1 MARHNREAIHLFR
14 TRPFRLFL
22 LLLLTCAAFPAH
34 AQRFFNLTSDQV
46 SVDSIM
52 PSFSYTMPLPTNY
65 GDSIYSATI
74 LYPEFIDMTPLDL
87 ERYRELGGTEPL
99 ALPSVAQSVVTDR
112 KQPML
117 RMSFCPIVKRDG
129 KYYFLVSFMLRVDSK
144 AANAKSP
151 AHANRHANAKID
163 ASTRGASNTPTSGRY
178 ADHSVLASG
187 KWAKIRV
194 PSSGVYE
201 LTRSLVSRAGFSDL
215 SRVRVYGYGGNL
227 QDEVL
232 NGSKLAE
239 TDDLHEVATCSV
251 NGKRL
256 FYAKGPVSW
265 SYDDSEKR
273 TRNPY
278 SDYGYYF
285 ITEGDAA
292 PASVDSATFID
303 SFYPSPDF
311 YHSLHEEDGY
321 SWYPGGRNLFDPTPV
336 MAGKSQ
342 VVTLSHPDGATM
354 GRFSVRMSAG
364 TNTTTQVSIN
374 GKVVGT
380 LSVSIG
386 SQYDHGDI
394 ADGTYDMP
402 VSATKTDTVTL
413 TVLSGGPMR
422 LDYVSAVWNKHF
434 AASNLKG
441 SFPSPEYAGA
451 VANQDLHADKEADM
465 VIIIPTSRKLLAQA
479 KRLAQFHESHDS
491 LRVRIVAADE
501 LYNEF
506 SSGTPDANAY
516 RRYVKMLY
524 DRAQSNSDAP
534 KYLLLFGPCVWDN
547 RMLTTE
553 CRNLNPDDFL
563 LAYESENAFSAINCY
578 VDDGFFTYLD
588 DGEGTNLSS
597 SNDKLD
603 MGDVAVGRLPAYSE
617 EDAKVMVD
625 KTINYV
631 ENHNAGD
638 WENTIMVMGDDGN
651 DNIHMRDADE
661 MATLLQTMRPAYN
674 VRKVMWDAYNE
685 VTSATGN
692 TYPEVTGIIK
702 RQQAK
707 GALVMDYY
715 GHGSANQMAH
725 EKILTL
731 NDFKAFSNKNL
742 PLWVF
747 AACDIMAFDGV
758 EDNIGVTAMTNPNG
772 GAVAVFG
779 TTRTVYENY
788 NHILNKAFMKYV
800 LGTVNGKSTTIG
812 EAQRLAKNEVIRLGS
827 DPTVNK
833 LQYSL
838 LGDPAITLNQ
848 PRGTVVI
855 DSINGMKVSGGS
867 TARAYAGQTA
877 RVAGHVV
884 CNSSMKGTVS
894 LQVLDSKQLISCHGN
909 ASAEVKDTVFTFYDR
924 QKTIFSG
931 SDNITDGKFHVS
943 FVVPYDLSYSGTG
956 QLHAFAMSDDQAT
969 LAHGYTDDITFGD
982 ANEQKTDTIG
992 PKIFCYLNSPE
1003 FVNGDEVNT
1012 SPYFV
1017 ARLSDDSGIN
1027 ATGNGVGHNL
1037 ELVVDGDSN
1046 KTYDLNDNFA
1056 YDFGSH
1062 TSGSTYYSLPTLE
1075 PGNHTLLFRA
1085 WDTMNNS
1092 STAQLKFK
1100 VVKSLK
1106 PKVYSVDVTKNPAS
1120 TSTTFIVSHSLAGC
1134 PVDVTIDV
1142 FDMSGRQLWTYRES
1156 GTQVGSFSVDW
1167 NLTTSN
1173 GQRLQTGV
1181 YLYRVRIASDGSQM
1195 ATKSRKLVV
1204 VNGN

>member
-1 MARHNREAIHLFR
+1 MARLFFR
-14 TRPFRLFL
+14 TRVFRLSLIL
-22 LLLLTCAAFPAH
+22 LLACAAVSAR

-46 SVDSIM
+46 SVDSVM
-52 PSFSYTMPLPTNY
+52 PSFAYTMPLPTNY
-65 GDSIYSATI
+65 GDSIYTATI

-87 ERYRELGGTEPL
+87 ERYRKLGGTEPL
-99 ALPSVAQSVVTDR
+99 ALPTVTQRVVTDR

-129 KYYFLVSFMLRVDSK
+129 KYLFLVSFMLRVDSK
-144 AANAKSP
+144 GVTDIAQAKANI
-151 AHANRHANAKID
+151 HANANTGS
-163 ASTRGASNTPTSGRY
+163 ASHVPQAERY

-187 KWAKIRV
+187 RWAKIRV
-194 PSSGVYE
+194 STTGVYE
-201 LTRSLVSRAGFSDL
+201 LTKSLISRAGFNDL

-232 NGSKLAE
+232 DGSKLAT
-239 TDDLHEVATCSV
+239 TDDLHEVATCTV

-256 FYAKGPVSW
+256 FYAKGAVSW
-265 SYDDSEKR
+265 SHNDSEQR

-292 PASVDSATFID
+292 PACVDSATFID

-321 SWYPGGRNLFDPTPV
+321 SWYPGGRNIFAPTAV
-336 MAGKSQ
+336 AAGKSQ
-342 VVTLSHPDGATM
+342 VVTLPHPDDATS
-354 GRFSVRMSAG
+354 GRFHVRLTAG
-364 TNTTTQVSIN
+364 SNTTTQVSIN
-374 GKVVGT
+374 GKTVGT
-380 LSVSIG
+380 LTVSIG
-386 SQYDHGDI
+386 SQYDHGNS
-394 ADGTYDMP
+394 ANGTYDLP
-402 VSATKTDTVTL
+402 VSATRTDTVTL

-422 LDYVSAVWNKHF
+422 LDYVAAAWNKPMT
-434 AASNLKG
+434 APDLKG
-441 SFPSPEYAGA
+441 SFPTPEYVGA
-451 VANQDLHADKEADM
+451 VANQDLHADKETDM
-465 VIIIPTSRKLLAQA
+465 VIIIPTSQKLLAQA
-479 KRLAQFHESHDS
+479 RRLALFHEEHDA
-491 LRVRIVAADE
+491 LRVKIVAANE

-524 DRAQSNSDAP
+524 DRAQSSNDAP

-553 CRNLNPDDFL
+553 CKNLNPDDFL
-563 LAYESENAFSAINCY
+563 LAYESENSFNAINCY

-597 SNDKLD
+597 SSDKLD

-661 MATLLQTMRPAYN
+661 TANLLQTMHPAYN

-692 TYPEVTGIIK
+692 TYPEVTDILK

-707 GALVMDYY
+707 GALIMDYY
-715 GHGSANQMAH
+715 GHGSANQVAH
-725 EKILTL
+725 ERILTL
-731 NDFKAFSNKNL
+731 DDFKAFTNKNL

-800 LGTVNGKSTTIG
+800 LGTMDGKPTTIG

-833 LQYSL
+833 LQYTL
-838 LGDPAITLNQ
+838 LGDPAIALNQ
-848 PRGTVVI
+848 PTGTVVI
-855 DSINGMKVSGGS
+855 DSINGMKVGNGS

-884 CNSSMKGTVS
+884 GDTPMKGTMS
-894 LQVLDSKQLISCHGN
+894 LQVLDSRQLITCHGN
-909 ASAEVKDTVFTFYDR
+909 ASAEVKDTVFTFHDR

-931 SDNITDGKFHVS
+931 SDSVANGKFHVS
-943 FVVPYDLSYSGTG
+943 FVVPYDLSYGGSG
-956 QLHAFAMSDDQAT
+956 QLHAFAMSDDHAT
-969 LAHGYTDDITFGD
+969 IAHGYTDAIVLGD
-982 ANEQKTDTIG
+982 ANLQKTDTVG

-1003 FVNGDEVNT
+1003 FVNGGEVNT

-1017 ARLSDDSGIN
+1017 ARLTDDSGIN

-1037 ELVVDGDSN
+1037 ELVVDGDAN

-1075 PGNHTLLFRA
+1075 PGTHTLLFRA

-1092 STAQLKFK
+1092 STAQLRFN

-1106 PKVYSVDVTKNPAS
+1106 PRIYSVDVTKNPTS

-1142 FDMSGRQLWTYRES
+1142 FDMSGRQLWTYCES
-1156 GTQVGSFSVDW
+1156 GTQAGSYSVDW
-1167 NLTTSN
+1167 NLTTNN

-1181 YLYRVRIASDGSQM
+1181 YLYRIRLASDGSQM
-1195 ATKSRKLVV
+1195 ATKSKKLVV
-1204 VNGN
+1204 INNN

>member
-1 MARHNREAIHLFR
+1 MARLVG
-14 TRPFRLFL
+14 LFL
-22 LLLLTCAAFPAH
+22 LLLLTCAALPAH

-46 SVDSIM
+46 SVDSVM
-52 PSFSYTMPLPTNY
+52 PSFAYTMPLPLNY
-65 GDSIYSATI
+65 ADSLYTATI
-74 LYPEFIDMTPLDL
+74 LYPEFIDMTPLDI
-87 ERYRELGGTEPL
+87 ERYHELGGAEPL
-99 ALPSVAQSVVTDR
+99 TMPTVKQRIVTDR

-117 RMSFCPIVKRDG
+117 HMSFCPVVKRDG
-129 KYYFLVSFMLRVDSK
+129 KYQFLVSFMLMVDSK
-144 AANAKSP
+144 KSNIKPLASANEGL
-151 AHANRHANAKID
+151 HANARTRS
-163 ASTRGASNTPTSGRY
+163 ASHASQTDRY

-187 KWAKIRV
+187 RWAKIRV
-194 PSSGVYE
+194 PASGVYE
-201 LTRSLVSRAGFSDL
+201 LTKSLASRAGFSDL
-215 SRVRVYGYGGNL
+215 SHVRVYGYGGNL

-232 NGSKLAE
+232 DGTNLAA
-239 TDDLHEVATCSV
+239 TDDLHEVATCTV
-251 NGKRL
+251 NGRRL

-265 SYDDSEKR
+265 SQNDTEQR

-285 ITEGDAA
+285 ITEGDVD
-292 PASVDSATFID
+292 PASVDSATFVD

-311 YHSLHEEDGY
+311 YHSLHEVDGF

-336 MAGKSQ
+336 TAGNSQ
-342 VVTLSHPDGATM
+342 TVTLTHPDGATM
-354 GRFSVRMSAG
+354 GRFSVRLSAG
-364 TNTTTQVSIN
+364 SNTTTQVSVN
-374 GKVVGT
+374 GNVVGT
-380 LSVSIG
+380 LTVSIG
-386 SQYDHGDI
+386 SQYDHGNV
-394 ADGTYDMP
+394 ASGTYAVP
-402 VSATKTDTVTL
+402 VSATKADTVTL
-413 TVLSGGPMR
+413 KVLSGGPMR
-422 LDYVSAVWNKHF
+422 LDYVSAAWNNPM
-434 AASNLKG
+434 AAPDLK
-441 SFPSPEYAGA
+441 SVFPTPEYVGA
-451 VANQDLHADKEADM
+451 VGNQDLHADKSIDM
-465 VIIIPTSRKLLAQA
+465 VIVIPTSRKLLAQA
-479 KRLAQFHESHDS
+479 TRLALFHEQHDA
-491 LRVRIVAADE
+491 LRVKIVAADE

-524 DRAQSNSDAP
+524 DRAQSTSDAP

-553 CRNLNPDDFL
+553 CKNLNPNDFL
-563 LAYESENAFSAINCY
+563 LAYESDNSFNAINCY

-588 DGEGTNLSS
+588 DGEGANLTSPS
-597 SNDKLD
+597 DKLD

-617 EDAKVMVD
+617 EDAKAMVD

-661 MATLLQTMRPAYN
+661 MASLLQTMRPAYH
-674 VRKVMWDAYNE
+674 VRKVMWDAYSE

-692 TYPEVTGIIK
+692 TYPEVTSIIK

-725 EKILTL
+725 EKILKL
-731 NDFKAFSNKNL
+731 DDFKAFSNKNL

-758 EDNIGVTAMTNPNG
+758 EDNIGVSAMTNPDG

-800 LGTVNGKSTTIG
+800 LGTVDGKPTTIG
-812 EAQRLAKNEVIRLGS
+812 EAQRLAKNEVIKLGS

-838 LGDPAITLNQ
+838 LGDPAIALNQ
-848 PRGTVVI
+848 PLGTVVI
-855 DSINGMKVSGGS
+855 DSINGTKVADGA
-867 TARAYAGQTA
+867 TAHAYAGQTA

-884 CNSSMKGTVS
+884 GDNAMKGTVS
-894 LQVLDSKQLISCHGN
+894 LLVLDSKQLITCHGN
-909 ASAEVKDTVFTFYDR
+909 VSAEIKDTVFTFYDR

-931 SDNITDGKFHVS
+931 SDSIVGGKFHVS
-943 FVVPYDLSYSGTG
+943 FVVPYDLSYGGSGR
-956 QLHAFAMSDDQAT
+956 LHAFAMSDDHAT
-969 LAHGYTDDITFGD
+969 LAHGYTDAIILGD
-982 ANEQKTDTIG
+982 ANVQKTDTVG

-1003 FVNGDEVNT
+1003 FTDGDNVNT

-1037 ELVVDGDSN
+1037 ELVVDGEAN
-1046 KTYDLNDNFA
+1046 KTFDLNDNFA

-1062 TSGSTYYSLPTLE
+1062 TSGSTYYTLPTLE

-1092 STAQLKFK
+1092 STARLRFN

-1106 PKVYSVDVTKNPAS
+1106 PTIYSVDVTKNPAS
-1120 TSTTFIVSHSLAGC
+1120 ASTTFIVSHSLAGC

-1156 GTQVGSFSVDW
+1156 GTQVGSYSVDW
-1167 NLTTSN
+1167 DLTTNS

-1181 YLYRVRIASDGSQM
+1181 YLYRIRLASDGSQM
-1195 ATKSRKLVV
+1195 ATKAKKLIVI
-1204 VNGN
+1204 N

>member
-1 MARHNREAIHLFR
+1 MARPLFR
-14 TRPFRLFL
+14 TRFIRLSILF
-22 LLLLTCAAFPAH
+22 LLTCATFSAH

-46 SVDSIM
+46 SVDSVM
-52 PSFSYTMPLPTNY
+52 PAFAYAMPLPANY
-65 GDSIYSATI
+65 GDSVYTATI
-74 LYPEFIDMTPLDL
+74 LYPEFIDMSPIDI
-87 ERYRELGGTEPL
+87 ERYGKLGGAEPL
-99 ALPSVAQSVVTDR
+99 ALPTVTQRVVIDR
-112 KQPML
+112 KTPML

-129 KYYFLVSFMLRVDSK
+129 KYQFLVSFMLRVDSK
-144 AANAKSP
+144 GGNVTAIAPARAGLHAK
-151 AHANRHANAKID
+151 
-163 ASTRGASNTPTSGRY
+163 ASTRSASHAPQAGRY

-187 KWAKIRV
+187 RWAKIRV
-194 PSSGVYE
+194 PASGVYE
-201 LTRSLVSRAGFSDL
+201 LSKSLVSRAGFSDL
-215 SRVRVYGYGGNL
+215 SRVRVFGYGGNL

-232 NGSKLAE
+232 DGSKLAD
-239 TDDLHEVATCSV
+239 TDDLHEVATCTV
-251 NGKRL
+251 NGRRL

-265 SYDDSEKR
+265 SGNDTRQR

-292 PASVDSATFID
+292 PASIDSATFIG
-303 SFYPSPDF
+303 SFYPSPYF
-311 YHSLHEEDGY
+311 YHSLHEVDGY

-336 MAGKSQ
+336 AAGNSQ
-342 VVTLSHPDGATM
+342 SVTLTHPDGATM
-354 GRFSVRMSAG
+354 GRFHVRVSAG
-364 TNTTTQVSIN
+364 SNTTTQVSVN
-374 GKVVGT
+374 GKSVGT
-380 LSVSIG
+380 LTVSIG
-386 SQYDHGDI
+386 SQYDHGNI
-394 ADGTYDMP
+394 ASDTYAMP
-402 VSATKTDTVTL
+402 VSATGTDTVTL
-413 TVLSGGPMR
+413 KVLSGGPMR
-422 LDYVSAVWNKHF
+422 LDYVSVAWNKPM
-434 AASNLKG
+434 AAPDLRG
-441 SFPSPEYAGA
+441 TFPMPEYVGA
-451 VANQDLHADKEADM
+451 VDNQDLHADKETDM
-465 VIIIPTSRKLLAQA
+465 VIIIPSSRKLLAQA
-479 KRLAQFHESHDS
+479 RRLAQFHERHDALS
-491 LRVRIVAADE
+491 VRIVSADE

-524 DRAQSNSDAP
+524 DRAQSSNDAP

-553 CRNLNPDDFL
+553 CKKLNPDDFL
-563 LAYESENAFSAINCY
+563 LAYESDNSFSAINCY

-597 SNDKLD
+597 SSTSKLD

-625 KTINYV
+625 KTIEYV

-661 MATLLQTMRPAYN
+661 MATLLQAMRPAYQ

-692 TYPEVTGIIK
+692 TYPEVTDIIK

-725 EKILTL
+725 ERILTL
-731 NDFKAFSNKNL
+731 DDFKAFSNKNL

-758 EDNIGVTAMTNPNG
+758 EDNIGVTAMTNSGG

-800 LGTVNGKSTTIG
+800 LGTTNGKPTTIG

-838 LGDPAITLNQ
+838 LGDPAIALNQ
-848 PRGTVVI
+848 PTGAVVI
-855 DSINGMKVSGGS
+855 DSINGTKVSGGS
-867 TARAYAGQTA
+867 TAHAYAGQTA

-884 CNSSMKGTVS
+884 GDNAMKGSVS
-894 LQVLDSKQLISCHGN
+894 LLVLDSKQLVTCHGN
-909 ASAEVKDTVFTFYDR
+909 ASAEVKDTVFTFHDR

-931 SDNITDGKFHVS
+931 SDSVVGGQFHVS
-943 FVVPYDLSYSGTG
+943 FVVPYDLSYGGSG
-956 QLHAFAMSDDQAT
+956 QLHAFAMSDDRAT
-969 LAHGYTDDITFGD
+969 LAHGYTDAIMLGD
-982 ANEQKTDTIG
+982 ADVQKTDTVG
-992 PKIFCYLNSPE
+992 PKIFCYLNSQE
-1003 FVNGDEVNT
+1003 FNDGDEVNT
-1012 SPYFV
+1012 CPFFV
-1017 ARLSDDSGIN
+1017 ARLTDDSGIN

-1037 ELVVDGDSN
+1037 ELVVDGDAN

-1075 PGNHTLLFRA
+1075 PGQHSLVFRA

-1092 STAQLKFK
+1092 STARLRFN

-1106 PKVYSVDVTKNPAS
+1106 PTIYSVDVTKNPAS
-1120 TSTTFIVSHSLAGC
+1120 ASTTFIVSHSLAGC

-1156 GTQVGSFSVDW
+1156 GTQVGSYSVDW
-1167 NLTTSN
+1167 DLTTNS

-1181 YLYRVRIASDGSQM
+1181 YLYRVRLASDGSQM
-1195 ATKSRKLVV
+1195 ATKAKKLIVI
-1204 VNGN
+1204 N

>member
-1 MARHNREAIHLFR
+1 MTRLSRVARHFLG
-14 TRPFRLFL
+14 TRLTRLLPL
-22 LLLLTCAAFPAH
+22 LLLACAAFPAH

-46 SVDSIM
+46 SVDSVM
-52 PSFSYTMPLPTNY
+52 PSFAYTMPLPANH
-65 GDSIYSATI
+65 GDSLYTASI
-74 LYPEFIDMTPLDL
+74 LYPEFIDMSPLDI
-87 ERYRELGGTEPL
+87 ERYRKLGGTEPSS
-99 ALPSVAQSVVTDR
+99 LPTLTQRVVTDR

-129 KYYFLVSFMLRVDSK
+129 KYQLLVSFMLRVDSK
-144 AANAKSP
+144 KINAKALRQAS
-151 AHANRHANAKID
+151 ADNASAKANTRS
-163 ASTRGASNTPTSGRY
+163 ASHVPQAERY

-194 PSSGVYE
+194 PASGVYQ
-201 LTRSLVSRAGFSDL
+201 LTKSLANRAGFSDL

-232 NGSKLAE
+232 DGSKLAA
-239 TDDLHEVATCSV
+239 TDDLHEVATCTV

-265 SYDDSEKR
+265 SDNSAGQR

-285 ITEGDAA
+285 ITEGDSD
-292 PASVDSATFID
+292 PAIVDSASFIN

-321 SWYPGGRNLFDPTPV
+321 SWYPGGRNLFDPTAV
-336 MAGKSQ
+336 AAGNSQ
-342 VVTLSHPDGATM
+342 TVTLSHPNGAAT
-354 GRFSVRMSAG
+354 GRFSVRLSAG
-364 TNTTTQVSIN
+364 TNTTTQVCIN

-380 LSVSIG
+380 LSMSIG
-386 SQYDHGDI
+386 SQYDHGNV
-394 ADGTYDMP
+394 ASGTYAMP
-402 VSATKTDTVTL
+402 VNTAGTDTVTL
-413 TVLSGGPMR
+413 KVLSGGPMR
-422 LDYVSAVWNKHF
+422 LDYVSAAWDVPT
-434 AASNLKG
+434 AAPDLNG
-441 SFPSPEYAGA
+441 SFPAPEYAGA
-451 VANQDLHADKEADM
+451 VANQDLHADKAIDM
-465 VIIIPTSRKLLAQA
+465 VIIIPTSQKLLTQA
-479 KRLAQFHESHDS
+479 TRLAQFHEKHDAM
-491 LRVRIVAADE
+491 RVKIVAANE

-506 SSGTPDANAY
+506 ASGTPDANAY

-524 DRAQSNSDAP
+524 DRAQSDNDAP
-534 KYLLLFGPCVWDN
+534 KHLLLFGPCVWDN
-547 RMLTTE
+547 RMLTSE
-553 CRNLNPDDFL
+553 CKSLSADDFL
-563 LAYESENAFSAINCY
+563 LAYESENSLNAINCY

-588 DGEGTNLSS
+588 DGEGTNINSS
-597 SNDKLD
+597 GDKLD
-603 MGDVAVGRLPAYSE
+603 MGDVAVGRMPAYSE
-617 EDAKVMVD
+617 DDATIMVD

-631 ENHNAGD
+631 ENLNAGD

-651 DNIHMRDADE
+651 NNIHMRDANE
-661 MATLLQTMRPAYN
+661 MAALLQTMRPAYN

-692 TYPEVTGIIK
+692 SYPEVTDIIK

-715 GHGSANQMAH
+715 GHGSANQMSH
-725 EKILTL
+725 EKVLTL
-731 NDFKAFSNKNL
+731 SDFKAFSNKNL

-758 EDNIGVTAMTNPNG
+758 EDNIGVTAMTNSNG

-800 LGTVNGKSTTIG
+800 LGTVNGKPTTIG

-833 LQYSL
+833 LQYTL
-838 LGDPAITLNQ
+838 LGDPAIALNQ
-848 PRGTVVI
+848 PTGTVVI
-855 DSINGMKVSGGS
+855 DSINGTVIGGGS
-867 TARAYAGQTA
+867 TAHAYAGQTA

-884 CNSSMKGTVS
+884 GNVAMKGTVS
-894 LQVLDSKQLISCHGN
+894 LQVLDSKQLVTCHNN
-909 ASAEVKDTVFTFYDR
+909 ASAEVQDTVFTFYDR

-931 SDNITDGKFHVS
+931 SDSVANGKFHVS
-943 FVVPYDLSYSGTG
+943 FVVPYDLNYGGTG
-956 QLHAFAMSDDQAT
+956 QLHAFAMSDDYT
-969 LAHGYTDDITFGD
+969 TIAHGYTDAIVLDDDNT
-982 ANEQKTDTIG
+982 QKTDTVG

-1003 FVNGDEVNT
+1003 FVNGDDVNT

-1017 ARLSDDSGIN
+1017 ALLSDDNGIN

-1037 ELVVDGDSN
+1037 ELVVDGDAN
-1046 KTYDLNDNFA
+1046 MTYDLNDNFA

-1062 TSGSTYYSLPTLE
+1062 TSGSTYYSIPTLE
-1075 PGNHTLLFRA
+1075 PGSHTLLFRA

-1092 STAQLKFK
+1092 ATAQLRFN
-1100 VVKSLK
+1100 VVKSLT
-1106 PKVYSVDVTKNPAS
+1106 PRIYSVDVTKNPAS

-1134 PVDVTIDV
+1134 PVDITIDV

-1156 GTQVGSFSVDW
+1156 GTQAGSYSVDW

-1181 YLYRVRIASDGSQM
+1181 YLYRIRLASDGSQM
-1195 ATKSRKLVV
+1195 ATKSKKLVV
-1204 VNGN
+1204 INNN

>member
-1 MARHNREAIHLFR
+1 MARRILGARLISLFM
-14 TRPFRLFL
+14 FL
-22 LLLLTCAAFPAH
+22 LLACAALPAH

-46 SVDSIM
+46 SVDSVL
-52 PSFSYTMPLPTNY
+52 PSFAYTMPLPTSY
-65 GDSIYSATI
+65 GDSVYTATI
-74 LYPEFIDMTPLDL
+74 LYPEFIDMSPLDL
-87 ERYRELGGTEPL
+87 ERYRALGGAEPS
-99 ALPSVAQSVVTDR
+99 ALPTVALRVVTDR

-117 RMSFCPIVKRDG
+117 RMSFCPIVKSDG
-129 KYYFLVSFMLRVDSK
+129 KYRFLVSFMLRVDSRK
-144 AANAKSP
+144 AKAKL
-151 AHANRHANAKID
+151 RAK
-163 ASTRGASNTPTSGRY
+163 ASASREPRTGRY

-187 KWAKIRV
+187 RWAKIRV
-194 PSSGVYE
+194 PASGVFE
-201 LTRSLVSRAGFSDL
+201 LTKSLANRAGFSDF
-215 SRVRVYGYGGNL
+215 SRVRVFGYGGNL

-232 NGSKLAE
+232 DGTKLAD
-239 TDDLHEVATCSV
+239 TDDLHEVATCTV
-251 NGKRL
+251 NGRRL

-265 SYDDSEKR
+265 SQNDTEQR

-285 ITEGDAA
+285 ITEGDAV

-336 MAGKSQ
+336 TVGQ
-342 VVTLSHPDGATM
+342 RQTVTLTHPEGATM
-354 GRFSVRMSAG
+354 GRFSVRVSAG
-364 TNTTTQVSIN
+364 SNTTTQVSVN
-374 GKVVGT
+374 GKAVGT
-380 LSVSIG
+380 LAVSVG
-386 SQYDHGDI
+386 SQYDHGGVAGD
-394 ADGTYDMP
+394 TYAVP
-402 VSATKTDTVTL
+402 VSATQTDTVTL

-422 LDYVSAVWNKHF
+422 LDYVSAAWNSR
-434 AASNLKG
+434 AAAPDLNAA
-441 SFPSPEYAGA
+441 FPVPEYAGA
-451 VANQDLHADKEADM
+451 VANQDLHADKETDM
-465 VIIIPTSRKLLAQA
+465 VIVIPTSRKWLDQA
-479 KRLAQFHESHDS
+479 ERLAKFHEEHDA
-491 LRVRIVAADE
+491 LRVRIVTAGE

-524 DRAQSNSDAP
+524 DRAQSSNDAP

-553 CRNLNPDDFL
+553 CKGLNPNDFL
-563 LAYESENAFSAINCY
+563 LAYESDNSFSAINCY

-597 SNDKLD
+597 PSSSKLD

-625 KTINYV
+625 KTISYV
-631 ENHNAGD
+631 ENRNGGD

-661 MATLLQTMRPAYN
+661 AADLVQALHPAYN

-692 TYPEVTGIIK
+692 TYPEVTDIIK

-707 GALVMDYY
+707 GALIMDYY
-715 GHGSANQMAH
+715 GHGSASQMAH
-725 EKILTL
+725 ERILTL
-731 NDFKAFSNKNL
+731 ADFKAFSNKNL

-758 EDNIGVTAMTNPNG
+758 EDNIGVTAMSNPGG

-788 NHILNKAFMKYV
+788 NHILNKAFMRHV
-800 LGTVNGKSTTIG
+800 LGTVDGKPTTIG

-827 DPTVNK
+827 DPTLNK

-838 LGDPAITLNQ
+838 LGDPAIALNQ
-848 PRGTVVI
+848 PTGTVVI
-855 DSINGMKVSGGS
+855 DSINGTKVGGGA

-877 RVAGHVV
+877 RVAGHVE
-884 CNSSMKGTVS
+884 SHADMKGSVA
-894 LQVLDSKQLISCHGN
+894 LQVLDSRQLIACHGN
-909 ASAEVKDTVFTFYDR
+909 ASAEIKDTVFTFHDR

-931 SDNITDGKFHVS
+931 TDSVADGRFHVS
-943 FVVPYDLSYSGTG
+943 FVVPYDLSYGGSG
-956 QLHAFAMSDDQAT
+956 QLLAFAMSDDHSAI
-969 LAHGYTDDITFGD
+969 AHGSTEDIMLGD
-982 ANEQKTDTIG
+982 GDIQKTDTIG

-1003 FVNGDEVNT
+1003 FVNGGDVNT

-1037 ELVVDGDSN
+1037 ELVVDGDAD

-1056 YDFGSH
+1056 YDFASH
-1062 TSGSTYYSLPTLE
+1062 TVGSTHYTLPTLE
-1075 PGNHTLLFRA
+1075 PGTHTLRFRA

-1092 STAQLKFK
+1092 STALLNFN
-1100 VVKSLK
+1100 VVKSIK
-1106 PKVYSVDVTKNPAS
+1106 PRIYSVDVTKNPAS

-1142 FDMSGRQLWTYRES
+1142 YDMSGRQLWTYSES
-1156 GTQVGSFSVDW
+1156 GTQAGSYSVDW
-1167 NLTTSN
+1167 NLTTAN
-1173 GQRLQTGV
+1173 GQRLQTGI
-1181 YLYRVRIASDGSQM
+1181 YLYRIRLAADGSQM
-1195 ATKSRKLVV
+1195 ATKSKKLVV
-1204 VNGN
+1204 INNN

>member
-1 MARHNREAIHLFR
+1 MLACTAFSAR
-14 TRPFRLFL
+14 
-22 LLLLTCAAFPAH
+22 

-46 SVDSIM
+46 SVDSVM
-52 PSFSYTMPLPTNY
+52 PSFAYTMPLPTNY
-65 GDSIYSATI
+65 GDSLYTATI

-87 ERYRELGGTEPL
+87 ERYRKLGGTEPS
-99 ALPSVAQSVVTDR
+99 ALPTVTQRVVTDR
-112 KQPML
+112 KRPML

-129 KYYFLVSFMLRVDSK
+129 KYQFLVSFMLRVDSK
-144 AANAKSP
+144 KVTTTAPAKANL
-151 AHANRHANAKID
+151 HANTRSASHAPQAK
-163 ASTRGASNTPTSGRY
+163 RY

-187 KWAKIRV
+187 RWTKIRV

-201 LTRSLVSRAGFSDL
+201 LTKSLISRAGFSDL

-232 NGSKLAE
+232 DGSKLAA
-239 TDDLHEVATCSV
+239 TDDLHEIATCTV
-251 NGKRL
+251 NGRRL

-265 SYDDSEKR
+265 SANNAEQR

-285 ITEGDAA
+285 ITEGDTD
-292 PASVDSATFID
+292 PASVDSATFIN

-336 MAGKSQ
+336 AAGKSQ
-342 VVTLSHPDGATM
+342 VVTLTHPDGATQ
-354 GRFSVRMSAG
+354 GRFSVRLTAG
-364 TNTTTQVSIN
+364 SNTTTQVSIN
-374 GKVVGT
+374 GKTVGT
-380 LSVSIG
+380 LTVSIG
-386 SQYDHGDI
+386 SQYDHGNF
-394 ADGTYDMP
+394 ASATYAAP
-402 VSATKTDTVTL
+402 VSATKADTVTL

-422 LDYVSAVWNKHF
+422 LDYVSAAWNKPM
-434 AASNLKG
+434 AAPDLNSV
-441 SFPSPEYAGA
+441 FPTPEYVGA
-451 VANQDLHADKEADM
+451 VTNQDLHTDKEVDM
-465 VIIIPTSRKLLAQA
+465 VIIIPSSRKLLAQA
-479 KRLAQFHESHDS
+479 RRLAQFHEEHDA

-516 RRYVKMLY
+516 RRYLKMLY
-524 DRAQSNSDAP
+524 DRAQSSDDAP
-534 KYLLLFGPCVWDN
+534 KYILLFGPCVWDN
-547 RMLTTE
+547 RMLTNE
-553 CRNLNPDDFL
+553 CKNLNHDDFL
-563 LAYESENAFSAINCY
+563 LAYESENAFNAINCY

-597 SNDKLD
+597 SNDNKLD

-692 TYPEVTGIIK
+692 TYPEVTDILK

-707 GALVMDYY
+707 GALIMDYY
-715 GHGSANQMAH
+715 GHGSANQVAH
-725 EKILTL
+725 ERILTL
-731 NDFKAFSNKNL
+731 DDFKAFNNKNL

-800 LGTVNGKSTTIG
+800 LSTVNGKPTTIG

-838 LGDPAITLNQ
+838 LGDPAIALNQ
-848 PRGTVVI
+848 PTGTVVI
-855 DSINGMKVSGGS
+855 DSINGMKVGNGS

-884 CNSSMKGTVS
+884 GDATMKGTVS
-894 LQVLDSKQLISCHGN
+894 LQVLDSRQLVTCHGN

-931 SDNITDGKFHVS
+931 SDSVANGKFHVS
-943 FVVPYDLSYSGTG
+943 FVVPYDLSYGGSG
-956 QLHAFAMSDDQAT
+956 QLHAFAMSDDHAT
-969 LAHGYTDDITFGD
+969 IAHGYTDAIVLGD
-982 ANEQKTDTIG
+982 ANVQKTDTVG

-1003 FVNGDEVNT
+1003 FVNGGEVNT

-1017 ARLSDDSGIN
+1017 ARLTDDSGIN

-1037 ELVVDGDSN
+1037 ELVVDGDAN

-1075 PGNHTLLFRA
+1075 PGTHTLLFRA

-1092 STAQLKFK
+1092 STAQLRFN

-1106 PKVYSVDVTKNPAS
+1106 PRIYSVDVTKNPAS

-1156 GTQVGSFSVDW
+1156 GTQAGSYSVDW
-1167 NLTTSN
+1167 NLTTNN

-1181 YLYRVRIASDGSQM
+1181 YLYRIRLASDGSQM
-1195 ATKSRKLVV
+1195 ATKSKKLVV
-1204 VNGN
+1204 INNN

>member
-1 MARHNREAIHLFR
+1 MTRRIIR
-14 TRPFRLFL
+14 TRLISLLSL
-22 LLLLTCAAFPAH
+22 LLLACAALPAH

-46 SVDSIM
+46 SIDSVM
-52 PSFSYTMPLPTNY
+52 PSFAYTMPLPASY
-65 GDSIYSATI
+65 GDSVYTATI
-74 LYPEFIDMTPLDL
+74 LYPEFIDMSALDL
-87 ERYRELGGTEPL
+87 ERYRALGGTEPP
-99 ALPSVAQSVVTDR
+99 ALPSVTLGVVTDR

-129 KYYFLVSFMLRVDSK
+129 KYRFLVSFMLRVDSK
-144 AANAKSP
+144 RAKATSRAKASMGRAPQAA
-151 AHANRHANAKID
+151 
-163 ASTRGASNTPTSGRY
+163 RY

-187 KWAKIRV
+187 RWVKIRV
-194 PSSGVYE
+194 PASGVYE
-201 LTRSLVSRAGFSDL
+201 LSRSLVSRAGFSDL
-215 SRVRVYGYGGNL
+215 NRVRVYGYGGNL

-232 NGSKLAE
+232 DGSKLAA
-239 TDDLHEVATCSV
+239 TDDLHEVATCTV

-265 SYDDSEKR
+265 SGDDARQR

-285 ITEGDAA
+285 ITEGDAE

-311 YHSLHEEDGY
+311 CHSLHEEDGY
-321 SWYPGGRNLFDPTPV
+321 SWYPGGRDLFDTTPV
-336 MAGKSQ
+336 SVGQSQ
-342 VVTLSHPDGATM
+342 TVTLTHPEGATM
-354 GRFSVRMSAG
+354 GRFTVRVSAG
-364 TNTTTQVSIN
+364 TNTTTQVSVN
-374 GKVVGT
+374 GKATGT
-380 LSVSIG
+380 LSVSTG
-386 SQYDHGDI
+386 SQHDHGGVASD
-394 ADGTYDMP
+394 TYAVP
-402 VSATKTDTVTL
+402 VSATRTDTVRL

-422 LDYVSAVWNKHF
+422 LDYVSAAWNKH
-434 AASNLKG
+434 AAAPDLKG
-441 SFPSPEYAGA
+441 AFPVPEYAGR
-451 VANQDLHADKEADM
+451 VANQDLHADKETDM
-465 VIIIPTSRKLLAQA
+465 VIIIPASRKWLAQA
-479 KRLAQFHESHDS
+479 ERLARFHKEHDAM
-491 LRVRIVAADE
+491 RVRIVAADE

-524 DRAQSNSDAP
+524 DRAQSGNDAP
-534 KYLLLFGPCVWDN
+534 KHILLFGPCVWDN

-553 CRNLNPDDFL
+553 CKNLNPNDFL
-563 LAYESENAFSAINCY
+563 LAYESNDSFSAMNCY

-588 DGEGTNLSS
+588 DGEGTNLTSS
-597 SNDKLD
+597 SISKLD

-625 KTINYV
+625 KTISYV
-631 ENHNAGD
+631 ENRNAGD

-661 MATLLQTMRPAYN
+661 AADLVQALHPAYN
-674 VRKVMWDAYNE
+674 VRKVIWDAYNE
-685 VTSATGN
+685 VTAATGN
-692 TYPEVTGIIK
+692 SYPEVTDIIK

-707 GALVMDYY
+707 GALIMDYY

-725 EKILTL
+725 ERILTL
-731 NDFKAFSNKNL
+731 DDFKAFNNKNL

-758 EDNIGVTAMTNPNG
+758 EDNIGVTAMANPAG

-788 NHILNKAFMKYV
+788 NHVLNKAFMRHV
-800 LGTVNGKSTTIG
+800 LSTVDGKPTTIG
-812 EAQRLAKNEVIRLGS
+812 EAQRLAKNEVIRQGS
-827 DPTVNK
+827 DLTLNK

-838 LGDPAITLNQ
+838 LGDPAIALNQ
-848 PRGTVVI
+848 PTGTVVI
-855 DSINGMKVSGGS
+855 DSINGTKVGGGA

-877 RVAGHVV
+877 RVAGHVAGHAD
-884 CNSSMKGTVS
+884 MKGSVS
-894 LQVLDSKQLISCHGN
+894 LQVRDSRQLIACHGN
-909 ASAEVKDTVFTFYDR
+909 ASAEVKDTVFTFHDR

-931 SDNITDGKFHVS
+931 NDSVANGKFHVS
-943 FVVPYDLSYSGTG
+943 FVVPYDLSYGGSG
-956 QLHAFAMSDDQAT
+956 QVLAFAKSDDLAT
-969 LAHGYTDDITFGD
+969 IAHGCTDAIVLGDGDI
-982 ANEQKTDTIG
+982 QKTDTVG

-1003 FVNGDEVNT
+1003 FVNGDDVNT

-1017 ARLSDDSGIN
+1017 AQLSDDSGIN

-1037 ELVVDGDSN
+1037 ELVVDGDAN

-1056 YDFGSH
+1056 YDFASH
-1062 TSGSTYYSLPTLE
+1062 TAGTTSYTLPTLE
-1075 PGNHTLLFRA
+1075 PGTHTLRFRA

-1092 STAQLKFK
+1092 STAMLSFN
-1100 VVKSLK
+1100 VVKSIK
-1106 PKVYSVDVTKNPAS
+1106 PRIYSVDVTKNPAS

-1142 FDMSGRQLWTYRES
+1142 YDMSGRQLWTYRES
-1156 GTQVGSFSVDW
+1156 GTQAGSYSVDW
-1167 NLTTSN
+1167 NLTTAS

-1181 YLYRVRIASDGSQM
+1181 YLYRIRLAADGSQM
-1195 ATKSRKLVV
+1195 ATKSKKLVV
-1204 VNGN
+1204 INNN

>member
-1 MARHNREAIHLFR
+1 MA
-14 TRPFRLFL
+14 RLFL
-22 LLLLTCAAFPAH
+22 RARLIGLFLFLLLTCAAVPAH

-46 SVDSIM
+46 SVDSVM
-52 PSFSYTMPLPTNY
+52 PSFAYTMPLPTNY
-65 GDSIYSATI
+65 GDSLYTATI

-87 ERYRELGGTEPL
+87 ERYSKLGGTEPL
-99 ALPSVAQSVVTDR
+99 ALPTVTQGVVTDR

-129 KYYFLVSFMLRVDSK
+129 KYQFLVSFMLRVDSK
-144 AANAKSP
+144 KANVKALKQAGADNTGMSNAKATAKANTRS
-151 AHANRHANAKID
+151 ASHAPQA
-163 ASTRGASNTPTSGRY
+163 GRY

-187 KWAKIRV
+187 KWTKIRV
-194 PSSGVYE
+194 PASGVYE
-201 LTRSLVSRAGFSDL
+201 LTKSLVSRAGFSDL

-232 NGSKLAE
+232 DGTKLAA
-239 TDDLHEVATCSV
+239 TDDLHEVATCTV

-265 SYDDSEKR
+265 SDNNTSQR

-285 ITEGDAA
+285 LTEGDADT
-292 PASVDSATFID
+292 ASVDSATFIS

-321 SWYPGGRNLFDPTPV
+321 SWYPGGRNLFDPTSV
-336 MAGKSQ
+336 AAGNSQ
-342 VVTLSHPDGATM
+342 TVTFAHPDGATT
-354 GRFSVRMSAG
+354 GKFTVRLSAG

-374 GKVVGT
+374 GKTVGK

-386 SQYDHGDI
+386 SQYDHGNM
-394 ADGTYDMP
+394 ASGTYSMP
-402 VSATKTDTVTL
+402 VSAARTDTVTL

-422 LDYVSAVWNKHF
+422 LDYVSAAWDKP
-434 AASNLKG
+434 AAAPDLKA
-441 SFPSPEYAGA
+441 SFPTPQIVGA
-451 VANQDLHADKEADM
+451 VANQDLHADKETDM
-465 VIIIPTSRKLLAQA
+465 VIIIPSSRKLLAQA
-479 KRLAQFHESHDS
+479 KRLAQFHEEHDS
-491 LRVRIVAADE
+491 LSVRIVAADE

-524 DRAQSNSDAP
+524 DRAQSDNDAP

-547 RMLTTE
+547 RMLTTD
-553 CRNLNPDDFL
+553 CKSLNADDFL
-563 LAYESENAFSAINCY
+563 LAYESENSFNAINCY

-588 DGEGTNLSS
+588 DGEGTNLTSTIE
-597 SNDKLD
+597 KLD

-617 EDAKVMVD
+617 DDAKVMVD

-631 ENHNAGD
+631 NNLNAGD

-651 DNIHMRDADE
+651 DNIHMRDANE
-661 MATLLQTMRPAYN
+661 MAALLQTMRPAYN

-692 TYPEVTGIIK
+692 SYPEVTDIIK

-715 GHGSANQMAH
+715 GHGSASQVAH
-725 EKILTL
+725 EKVLTL
-731 NDFKAFSNKNL
+731 ADFKAFSNKNL

-758 EDNIGVTAMTNPNG
+758 EDNIGVTAMTNANG

-788 NHILNKAFMKYV
+788 NHVLNKAFMKYV
-800 LGTVNGKSTTIG
+800 LGTVNGKPTTIG

-833 LQYSL
+833 LQYTL
-838 LGDPAITLNQ
+838 LGDPAVALNQ
-848 PRGTVVI
+848 PMGTVAI
-855 DSINGMKVSGGS
+855 DSINGMKVDGGQ
-867 TARAYAGQTA
+867 TARTYAGQTA

-884 CNSSMKGTVS
+884 GKTTMKGTVS
-894 LQVLDSKQLISCHGN
+894 LQVLDSKQLITCHGN
-909 ASAEVKDTVFTFYDR
+909 TSAEVKDTVFTFYDR

-931 SDNITDGKFHVS
+931 SDSVANGKFHVS
-943 FVVPYDLSYSGTG
+943 FVVPYDLNYGGYG
-956 QLHAFAMSDDQAT
+956 QLHAFAMSDDHAT
-969 LAHGYTDDITFGD
+969 IAHGYTEAIELGD
-982 ANEQKTDTIG
+982 NNTQKTDTIG

-1037 ELVVDGDSN
+1037 ELVIDGDAN
-1046 KTYDLNDNFA
+1046 MTYDLNDNFT

-1062 TSGSTYYSLPTLE
+1062 TSGSTYYTLPTLE
-1075 PGNHTLLFRA
+1075 PGAHTLLFRA

-1092 STAQLKFK
+1092 STAQLKFN

-1106 PKVYSVDVTKNPAS
+1106 PRIYSVDVTKNPAS

-1156 GTQVGSFSVDW
+1156 GTQAGSYSVDW
-1167 NLTTSN
+1167 DLTTSN

-1181 YLYRVRIASDGSQM
+1181 YLYRIRLASDGSQM
-1195 ATKSRKLVV
+1195 ATKSKKLVV
-1204 VNGN
+1204 INNN

>member
-1 MARHNREAIHLFR
+1 MTRHLLR
-14 TRPFRLFL
+14 TRLIRQFL
-22 LLLLTCAAFPAH
+22 LFLLTCAAFPAH

-46 SVDSIM
+46 SVDSVM
-52 PSFSYTMPLPTNY
+52 PSFAYTMPLPPSY
-65 GDSIYSATI
+65 GDSIYTATI

-87 ERYRELGGTEPL
+87 ERYLRLGGTEPL
-99 ALPSVAQSVVTDR
+99 ALPTLTQRVVTDR

-117 RMSFCPIVKRDG
+117 RMSFCPVVKRDG
-129 KYYFLVSFMLRVDSK
+129 KYQFLVSFMLRVDSK
-144 AANAKSP
+144 GANAK
-151 AHANRHANAKID
+151 ARAKANTRS
-163 ASTRGASNTPTSGRY
+163 ASRAPQTGRY

-194 PSSGVYE
+194 SASGVYE
-201 LTRSLVSRAGFSDL
+201 LTKSLVNRAGFSDL

-232 NGSKLAE
+232 DGTKLAD
-239 TDDLHEVATCSV
+239 TDDLHEVATCTV

-265 SYDDSEKR
+265 SGNDTETR

-285 ITEGDAA
+285 ITEGDAT
-292 PASVDSATFID
+292 PASVDSATFIS

-321 SWYPGGRNLFDPTPV
+321 SWYPGGRNLFDPTSV
-336 MAGKSQ
+336 TAGNSQ
-342 VVTLSHPDGATM
+342 VVTLTHPDGATS
-354 GRFSVRMSAG
+354 GRFSVRVSAG
-364 TNTTTQVSIN
+364 VNTTTQVSVN
-374 GKVVGT
+374 GKAVGT
-380 LSVSIG
+380 LSISIG
-386 SQYDHGDI
+386 SQYDHGNV
-394 ADGTYDMP
+394 ASGTYAVP
-402 VSATKTDTVTL
+402 VSVSRTDTVTL

-422 LDYVSAVWNKHF
+422 LDYVSAAWDNPT
-434 AASNLKG
+434 AAPDLNG
-441 SFPSPEYAGA
+441 SFPTPVYVGTVS
-451 VANQDLHADKEADM
+451 NQDLHADKEIDM
-465 VIIIPTSRKLLAQA
+465 VIIIPTSRKLLTQA
-479 KRLAQFHESHDS
+479 TRLAQFHESHDA
-491 LRVRIVAADE
+491 LRVKIVAADE
-501 LYNEF
+501 LFNEF

-524 DRAQSNSDAP
+524 DRAQSNNDAP

-547 RMLTTE
+547 RMLTNE
-553 CRNLNPDDFL
+553 CKSLNPDDFL
-563 LAYESENAFSAINCY
+563 LAYESENSFNAINCY

-588 DGEGTNLSS
+588 DGEGNNLTSPIE
-597 SNDKLD
+597 KLD

-617 EDAKVMVD
+617 EMAKIMVD

-651 DNIHMRDADE
+651 NNIHMRDADE
-661 MATLLQTMRPAYN
+661 TATLLQTMHPAYN

-685 VTSATGN
+685 VTSSTGN
-692 TYPEVTGIIK
+692 TYPEVTDIIK

-707 GALVMDYY
+707 GALIMDYY
-715 GHGSANQMAH
+715 GHGRADQMSH
-725 EKILTL
+725 ENVLTL
-731 NDFKAFSNKNL
+731 ADFEAFNNKNL

-758 EDNIGVTAMTNPNG
+758 EDNIGVTAMTNSNG

-800 LGTVNGKSTTIG
+800 LSSDNGKPTTIG

-833 LQYSL
+833 LQYTL
-838 LGDPAITLNQ
+838 LGDPAIALNQ
-848 PRGTVVI
+848 PTGTVVI
-855 DSINGMKVSGGS
+855 DSINGKKIGDGS
-867 TARAYAGQTA
+867 TVNAYAGQTA

-884 CNSSMKGTVS
+884 GDASMKGTVS
-894 LQVLDSKQLISCHGN
+894 LQVLDSKQLITCHEN

-924 QKTIFSG
+924 QKTVFNG
-931 SDNITDGKFHVS
+931 TDSVTNGKFHVS
-943 FVVPYDLSYSGTG
+943 FVVPYDISYGGSG
-956 QLHAFAMSDDQAT
+956 QLHAFAMADDYAT
-969 LAHGYTDDITFGD
+969 TAHGYTDAIVLDDSNT
-982 ANEQKTDTIG
+982 QKTDTIG

-1037 ELVVDGDSN
+1037 ELVIDGDAN
-1046 KTYDLNDNFA
+1046 MTYDLNDNFA

-1062 TSGSTYYSLPTLE
+1062 VSGSTYYSIPTLE
-1075 PGNHTLLFRA
+1075 PGSHSLLFRA

-1092 STAQLKFK
+1092 SEAQLRFN

-1106 PKVYSVDVTKNPAS
+1106 PRIYSVDVTKNPAS
-1120 TSTTFIVSHSLAGC
+1120 SSTTFIVSHSLEGC

-1142 FDMSGRQLWTYRES
+1142 FDMSGRQLWTCRES
-1156 GTQVGSFSVDW
+1156 GTQAGSYSVDW
-1167 NLTTSN
+1167 NLTTSS

-1181 YLYRVRIASDGSQM
+1181 YLYRIRLAADGSQM
-1195 ATKSRKLVV
+1195 ATKSKKLVV
-1204 VNGN
+1204 ISNN

>member
-1 MARHNREAIHLFR
+1 MTRHLLR
-14 TRPFRLFL
+14 TRLIRQFL
-22 LLLLTCAAFPAH
+22 LFLLTCAAFPAH
-34 AQRFFNLTSDQV
+34 AQRFFNLTSDRV
-46 SVDSIM
+46 SVDSVM
-52 PSFSYTMPLPTNY
+52 PSFAYTMPLPPNY
-65 GDSIYSATI
+65 GDSIYTATI

-87 ERYRELGGTEPL
+87 EHYRRLGGTEPL
-99 ALPSVAQSVVTDR
+99 ALPTLTQRVVTDR

-129 KYYFLVSFMLRVDSK
+129 KYQFLVSFMLRVDSK
-144 AANAKSP
+144 GANAK
-151 AHANRHANAKID
+151 ARAKANTRS
-163 ASTRGASNTPTSGRY
+163 ASRAPQTGRY

-194 PSSGVYE
+194 SASGVYE
-201 LTRSLVSRAGFSDL
+201 LTKSLVNRAGFSDL

-232 NGSKLAE
+232 DGTKLADN
-239 TDDLHEVATCSV
+239 DDLHEVATCTV

-265 SYDDSEKR
+265 SGNDTETR

-285 ITEGDAA
+285 ITEGDAT
-292 PASVDSATFID
+292 PASVDSTTFIS

-321 SWYPGGRNLFDPTPV
+321 SWYPGGRNLFDPTSV
-336 MAGKSQ
+336 TAGNSQ
-342 VVTLSHPDGATM
+342 VVTLTHPDGATT
-354 GRFSVRMSAG
+354 GRFSVRVSAG
-364 TNTTTQVSIN
+364 VNTTTQVSVN
-374 GKVVGT
+374 GKAVGT
-380 LSVSIG
+380 LSISIG
-386 SQYDHGDI
+386 SQYDHGNV
-394 ADGTYDMP
+394 ASGTYAVP
-402 VSATKTDTVTL
+402 VSVSRTDTVTL

-422 LDYVSAVWNKHF
+422 LDYVSAAWDNPT
-434 AASNLKG
+434 AAPDLNG
-441 SFPSPEYAGA
+441 SFPTPVYVGTVS
-451 VANQDLHADKEADM
+451 NQDLHADKEIDM
-465 VIIIPTSRKLLAQA
+465 VIIIPTSRKLLTQA
-479 KRLAQFHESHDS
+479 TRLAQFHESHDAR
-491 LRVRIVAADE
+491 RVKIVAADE
-501 LYNEF
+501 LFNEF

-524 DRAQSNSDAP
+524 DRAQSNNDAP

-547 RMLTTE
+547 RMLTNE
-553 CRNLNPDDFL
+553 CKSLNPDDFL
-563 LAYESENAFSAINCY
+563 LAYESENSFNAINCY

-588 DGEGTNLSS
+588 DGEGNNLTSPIE
-597 SNDKLD
+597 KLD

-617 EDAKVMVD
+617 EMAKIMVD

-651 DNIHMRDADE
+651 NNIHMRDADE
-661 MATLLQTMRPAYN
+661 TASLLQTMHPAYN

-685 VTSATGN
+685 VTSSTGN
-692 TYPEVTGIIK
+692 TYPEVTDIIK

-707 GALVMDYY
+707 GALIMDYY
-715 GHGSANQMAH
+715 GHGRADQMSH
-725 EKILTL
+725 ENVLTL
-731 NDFKAFSNKNL
+731 ADFEAFNNKNL

-758 EDNIGVTAMTNPNG
+758 EDNIGVTAMTNSNG

-800 LGTVNGKSTTIG
+800 LSSDNGKPTTIG

-833 LQYSL
+833 LQYTL
-838 LGDPAITLNQ
+838 LGDPAIALNQ
-848 PRGTVVI
+848 PTGTVVI
-855 DSINGMKVSGGS
+855 DSINGKKIGDGS
-867 TARAYAGQTA
+867 TVNAYAGQTA

-884 CNSSMKGTVS
+884 ADASMKGTVS
-894 LQVLDSKQLISCHGN
+894 LQVLDSKQLITCHEN

-924 QKTIFSG
+924 QKTVFNG
-931 SDNITDGKFHVS
+931 TDSVTNGKFHVS
-943 FVVPYDLSYSGTG
+943 FVVPYDISYGGSG
-956 QLHAFAMSDDQAT
+956 QLHAFAMADDYAT
-969 LAHGYTDDITFGD
+969 TANGYTDAIVLDDSNT
-982 ANEQKTDTIG
+982 QKTDTIG

-1037 ELVVDGDSN
+1037 ELVIDGDAN
-1046 KTYDLNDNFA
+1046 MTYDLNDNFA

-1062 TSGSTYYSLPTLE
+1062 VSGSTYYSIPTLE
-1075 PGNHTLLFRA
+1075 PGSHSLLFRA

-1092 STAQLKFK
+1092 SEAQLRFN

-1106 PKVYSVDVTKNPAS
+1106 PRIYSVDVTKNPAS
-1120 TSTTFIVSHSLAGC
+1120 SSTTFIVSHSLEGC
-1134 PVDVTIDV
+1134 QVDVTIDV

-1156 GTQVGSFSVDW
+1156 GTQAGSYSVDW

-1181 YLYRVRIASDGSQM
+1181 YLYRIRLAADGSQM
-1195 ATKSRKLVV
+1195 ATKSKKLVV
-1204 VNGN
+1204 ISNN